1 MEFEI
6 FFKKYTFP
14 LAPKEMKYLGI
25 ILTKYIKDLYEENY
39 KTTMRDIKEET
50 KWLER
55 YSIFMDRKTQYRQ
68 DVSSSQ
74 FDL

>member
-1 MEFEI
+1 
-6 FFKKYTFP
+6 
-14 LAPKEMKYLGI
+14 MKYLGI

>member
-1 MEFEI
+1 
-6 FFKKYTFP
+6 
-14 LAPKEMKYLGI
+14 MKYLGI
-25 ILTKYIKDLYEENY
+25 ILTKYVKDLYEESY
-39 KTTMRDIKEET
+39 KTMMRDIKKET

-55 YSIFMDRKTQYRQ
+55 YSMFMDRKTQYRQ